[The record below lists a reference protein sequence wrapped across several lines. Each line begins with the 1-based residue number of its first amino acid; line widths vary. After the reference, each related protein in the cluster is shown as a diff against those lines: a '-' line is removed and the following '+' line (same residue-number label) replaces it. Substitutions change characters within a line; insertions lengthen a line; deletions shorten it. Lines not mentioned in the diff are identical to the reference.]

1 MKKQK
6 LSPAEQPP
14 AATPQEGL
22 PTEGKTAVSSLVTSE
37 GSSCKAHPGSH
48 SVDQTLKL
56 WLRCMT
62 Q

>member
-22 PTEGKTAVSSLVTSE
+22 PAEGKIAVSSLVTSE
-37 GSSCKAHPGSH
+37 DGSCIAYSGSH
-48 SVDQTLKL
+48 SV
-56 WLRCMT
+56 
-62 Q
+62 